1 MFLLNSSQIE
11 NSFRQMLCKKNIN
24 IYFVRSLYIWSGVLD
39 VDISSSDRTIYVLS
53 ASYPTVYCKVY
64 TVQFAIQMFYK
75 IQLYVQ
81 RKLENQQITHL
92 FGLPEKLKKFRSA
105 RRTNREIGEIIRTV
119 QYI

>member
-1 MFLLNSSQIE
+1 M
-11 NSFRQMLCKKNIN
+11 
-24 IYFVRSLYIWSGVLD
+24 LD

-81 RKLENQQITHL
+81 RKLENQQITNL